1 MKIMFFAILVAYLG
15 GNAYIFV
22 RSLQALAS
30 VPLMAKI
37 LFSVLFGI
45 ASLSLVVAMVMRGVA
60 VPSMLIKTMYCIGSA
75 WLVFTLY
82 MVMALLCVDVIR
94 LFVPSFCFGFWLALV
109 VTLCVLG
116 YGYYNYRHPRVN
128 ELEVSLENSMSCDT
142 LRIVAVS
149 DIHLGYATGK
159 SRLKEYVELINSQ
172 NPDLIF
178 IIGDLI
184 DNNVRPLY
192 EEQMAEELSQLKASQ
207 GIYMVPGNHEY
218 ISGITAV
225 EEFVKQTPITLLR
238 DTVVTLPC
246 GLQIVGRDDRFN
258 LRRRPL
264 ADIMTL
270 VDKAKPTIMLD
281 HQPYDVAKKDS
292 LAVDVQLSGHT
303 HHGQVFP
310 MNLLTDCM
318 YEQSHGY
325 RRWQHSHVYVSS
337 GLSLWGPPFR
347 IGTYSEL
354 LLLTIK

>member
-1 MKIMFFAILVAYLG
+1 MKMMFFAILAAYLG

-22 RSLQALAS
+22 RSLQAFAS

-37 LFSVLFGI
+37 LFAVIFWI
-45 ASLSLVVAMVMRGVA
+45 ASLSLVVAMLMRDVA
-60 VPSMLIKTMYCIGSA
+60 VSPVLMKVLNVVGSA
-75 WLVFTLY
+75 WLVFALY
-82 MVMALLCVDVIR
+82 MVIALLCVDVVRCLI
-94 LFVPSFCFGFWLALV
+94 PSLRYGFGLALT

-128 ELEVSLENSMSCDT
+128 ELEISLENPISGDA

-159 SRLKEYVELINSQ
+159 ARLKEYVELINSQ
-172 NPDLIF
+172 NPDLIL

-192 EEQMAEELSQLKASQ
+192 EELMAEELSQLRASQ

-218 ISGITAV
+218 ISGIKAV

-264 ADIMTL
+264 ADIMSL
-270 VDKAKPTIMLD
+270 VDQAKPTIMLD

-310 MNLLTDCM
+310 MNLLTDSM

>member
-1 MKIMFFAILVAYLG
+1 MMFFAILAAYLG

-30 VPLMAKI
+30 VPMVAKI
-37 LFSVLFGI
+37 LFSVLFWV
-45 ASLSLVVAMVMRGVA
+45 ASLSLVVAMLMRDIA
-60 VPSMLIKTMYCIGSA
+60 VSPVLMKALNVVGAA

-82 MVMALLCVDVIR
+82 MVIALFCVDVVRWFI
-94 LFVPSFCFGFWLALV
+94 PSLRFGFGLALT

-116 YGYYNYRHPRVN
+116 YGYYNYRHPRVS
-128 ELEVSLENSMSCDT
+128 ELEISLEKPISGDA

-159 SRLKEYVELINSQ
+159 ARLKEYVELINSQ
-172 NPDLIF
+172 NPDLIL

-192 EEQMAEELSQLKASQ
+192 EERMAEELSQLKAPQ

-218 ISGITAV
+218 ISGIKAV

-264 ADIMTL
+264 ADIMAM
-270 VDKAKPTIMLD
+270 VDKTKPTIMLD

-310 MNLLTDCM
+310 MNLLTDSM